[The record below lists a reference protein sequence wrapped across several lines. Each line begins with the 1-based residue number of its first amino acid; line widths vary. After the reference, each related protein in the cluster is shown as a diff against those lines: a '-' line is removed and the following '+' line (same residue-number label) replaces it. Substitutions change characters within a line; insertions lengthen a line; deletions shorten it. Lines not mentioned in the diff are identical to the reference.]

1 MHRNLKSREQLII
14 KRGAANSWSF
24 KEVITEWMITL
35 CQTPAEHGRHP
46 STPLHIYLWE
56 NETTES

>member
-1 MHRNLKSREQLII
+1 MII